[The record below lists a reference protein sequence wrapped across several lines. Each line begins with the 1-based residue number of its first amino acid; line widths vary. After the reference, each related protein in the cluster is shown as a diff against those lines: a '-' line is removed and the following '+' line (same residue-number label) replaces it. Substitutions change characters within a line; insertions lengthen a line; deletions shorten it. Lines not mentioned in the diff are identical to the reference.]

1 MNQNQILQ
9 QTLMEQLKRLN
20 DCKENPIKLEREVM
34 RANAIAQVSNS
45 IINSAKME
53 LQFMKQ
59 TETKHS
65 TFYEETFPEDA
76 KEQHKNYIEEYVDS
90 QEVEPVA
97 VAPKP
102 TQRQLHAAKMDA
114 ELLEDKK
121 AIKGDSLEGKK
132 PVVINAKTT
141 IWVTK
146 DKDSEQAKKE
156 WLEKH
161 PVLRQAQDDASI
173 NSL

>member
-9 QTLMEQLKRLN
+9 QTLMDQLKRLN
-20 DCKENPIKLEREVM
+20 DCGENPIKLEREVM

-59 TETKHS
+59 TETKRS
-65 TFYEETFPEDA
+65 TFYGETLPEDA
-76 KEQHKNYIEEYVDS
+76 EEQHKNYIEEFVDT
-90 QEVEPVA
+90 QDVESTTIE
-97 VAPKP
+97 KP
-102 TQRQLHAAKMDA
+102 TQKQLHAAKMDA

-121 AIKGDSLEGKK
+121 VIKGDSLEGKK
-132 PVVINAKTT
+132 PVVINPKTT
-141 IWVTK
+141 IWVDK

-161 PVLRQAQDDASI
+161 PETLSI
-173 NSL
+173 NNL

>member
-9 QTLMEQLKRLN
+9 QTLMDQLKRLN
-20 DCKENPIKLEREVM
+20 ECGENPIKLEREVM

-65 TFYEETFPEDA
+65 TFYTEAISDEVKEEHNNYITDFVETKEET
-76 KEQHKNYIEEYVDS
+76 I
-90 QEVEPVA
+90 PVK
-97 VAPKP
+97 VNKP
-102 TQRQLHAAKMDA
+102 TQKQLHAAKMDA
-114 ELLEDKK
+114 ELLQDKK
-121 AIKGDSLEGKK
+121 AVKGDDLKGKK

-141 IWVTK
+141 IWVDQNK
-146 DKDSEQAKKE
+146 DEDQAREE
-156 WLEKH
+156 WIAKH
-161 PVLRQAQDDASI
+161 PVL
-173 NSL
+173 NL